1 MISESDLTDYAYIVS
16 ARFDAINTHYIKLM
30 AEQIKEIGKL
40 SPSNLFRLQQIAKME
55 QNIDAVEYLL
65 AQETGKTL
73 EELDKVL
80 ELSGFSV
87 YQDAYDLYV
96 AKNRI
101 QVPFKQNQN
110 MMNYLRSVQ
119 SLTHNTFIN
128 LANTTAMY
136 EPYRNL
142 VDVAIDA
149 VTYGVDSYDS
159 IIRKQLMDKTLQT
172 SLRYADEGLKVTY
185 SSGITRRL
193 DSAVRMNVLD
203 GIRQVNDGIREK
215 TGEEFGADGVEVTA
229 HALCAADH
237 IDIQGRQFSKADF
250 IRINESLQRRISTCN
265 CKHSTFPIVLGVSQ
279 PAYTQQ
285 ELQQYKANSEKT
297 VNINGKEM
305 TKYQATQAQRNM
317 ETAIRKQKD
326 KYIFADT
333 MGDTESANAIKENIK
348 QLQTQYNYLSK
359 QAGLSPKMD
368 RTYVPGYTGT
378 HQVQPKSVK
387 LST

>member
-101 QVPFKQNQN
+101 QVPFNQNQN

-185 SSGITRRL
+185 SSGITRR
-193 DSAVRMNVLD
+193 MNVLE
-203 GIRQVNDGIREK
+203 GVRRVNDGIREK

-297 VNINGKEM
+297 VTINGKEM

-333 MGDTESANAIKENIK
+333 MGDTESASAIKENIK

-368 RTYVPGYTGT
+368 RTFVPGYTGS

>member
-55 QNIDAVEYLL
+55 QNIDDVEYLL

-73 EELDKVL
+73 EELDDVL

-101 QVPFKQNQN
+101 QLPFKQNQN
-110 MMNYLRSVQ
+110 MMNYLRSIQ

-142 VDVAIDA
+142 IDVAIDA
-149 VTYGVDSYDS
+149 VVHGVDSYDS
-159 IIRKQLMDKTLQT
+159 LIRKQLTDKTLQT

-229 HALCAADH
+229 HALCASDH

-250 IRINESLQRRISTCN
+250 TRLNESLRRRISTCN

-279 PAYTQQ
+279 PAYTSQ

-326 KYIFADT
+326 KYIFVDT
-333 MGDTESANAIKENIK
+333 MGDTESANTIRENIK
-348 QLQTQYNYLSK
+348 QLQSQYNSISK
-359 QAGLSPKMD
+359 QAGLSPKID
-368 RTYVPGYTGT
+368 RTFVPGYTGT

>member
-1 MISESDLTDYAYIVS
+1 MISEADLTDYAYIVS

-30 AEQIKEIGKL
+30 AKQIKEIGKL

-73 EELDKVL
+73 EELDNVL

-101 QVPFKQNQN
+101 QVPFNQNQN

-119 SLTHNTFIN
+119 SLTRNTFIN

-265 CKHSTFPIVLGVSQ
+265 CKHSTLPIVLGVSQ
-279 PAYTQQ
+279 PAYTSQ
-285 ELQQYKANSEKT
+285 ELQQYKANSEKIVT
-297 VNINGKEM
+297 INGKEM

-333 MGDTESANAIKENIK
+333 MGDTESANTIKENIR
-348 QLQTQYNYLSK
+348 QLQTQYNSLSK
-359 QAGLSPKMD
+359 QAGLSPKID
-368 RTYVPGYTGT
+368 RTFIPGYTGT
-378 HQVQPKSVK
+378 HQVKPKSVK

>member
-73 EELDKVL
+73 EELDDVL

-87 YQDAYDLYV
+87 YQDAYDLYI

-110 MMNYLRSVQ
+110 MMNYLRSIQ
-119 SLTHNTFIN
+119 GLTHNTFIN

-149 VTYGVDSYDS
+149 VVYGVDSYDS
-159 IIRKQLMDKTLQT
+159 IIRKQLTDKTLQT

-250 IRINESLQRRISTCN
+250 IKVNESLRRKISTCN

-279 PAYTQQ
+279 PAYTSQ

-297 VNINGKEM
+297 ITINGKEM
-305 TKYQATQAQRNM
+305 TKYEATQAQRNM

-333 MGDTESANAIKENIK
+333 MGDTELANAIKDNIR
-348 QLQTQYNYLSK
+348 QLQAQYNSLSK
-359 QAGLSPKMD
+359 QAGLSPKID
-368 RTYVPGYTGT
+368 RTFVPGYTGS